1 MPVFRAD
8 TLRHLFAPDCAV
20 CGIAPAAG
28 PLMPVCAPCARDFFP
43 ATTPRCRVC
52 ANRLPSL
59 LQAAPGAGHA
69 PPIRA
74 DPGAP
79 AAAAEPLQR
88 CGPCIIRPPHFCAT
102 VALAD
107 YGPPVDA
114 MVAAL
119 KFHNRLD
126 LGRVFGLL
134 LAERA
139 GTWRGDAVL
148 ALPLAPPRLRERG
161 YNQSEEI
168 ARALAARLGRP
179 LLRNALVR
187 VRPTAS
193 QQGLRLAQ
201 RRVNVRGAFQAGPA
215 VAGCHLLLVDD
226 VLTSGATLDE
236 AAAALRRAG
245 ALSVTNAVVAR
256 TP

>member
-1 MPVFRAD
+1 M
-8 TLRHLFAPDCAV
+8 L
-20 CGIAPAAG
+20 G
-28 PLMPVCAPCARDFFP
+28 
-43 ATTPRCRVC
+43 
-52 ANRLPSL
+52 
-59 LQAAPGAGHA
+59 
-69 PPIRA
+69 
-74 DPGAP
+74 
-79 AAAAEPLQR
+79 
-88 CGPCIIRPPHFCAT
+88 
-102 VALAD
+102 D
-107 YGPPVDA
+107 YAPPVDA

-134 LAERA
+134 LAGRA
-139 GTWRGDAVL
+139 AGWRGDAVL

-168 ARALAARLGRP
+168 ARVLAARLGRP
-179 LLRNALVR
+179 LLHHALVR
-187 VRPTAS
+187 LRNTAS

-201 RRVNVRGAFQAGPA
+201 RRINVRGAFQATPV
-215 VAGCHLLLVDD
+215 VAGRHLLLVDD
-226 VLTSGATLDE
+226 VLTSGATLNE